1 LGLPLD
7 CVVAS
12 SCAFPGVFAPI
23 SIDGRRYMDG
33 AVCAQRQRRPREGLR
48 IVLTPALG
56 QPDEI
61 GKRFAA
67 LLEAEVKTLRDG
79 GPNVGLIA
87 PGAAGIK
94 AFGPS
99 LTDATHRFAAAFAG
113 PCGGLNNADKIRG
126 AWSD

>member
-1 LGLPLD
+1 LRRFRLTAAATWTARSATS
-7 CVVAS
+7 AS
-12 SCAFPGVFAPI
+12 ADLA
-23 SIDGRRYMDG
+23 
-33 AVCAQRQRRPREGLR
+33 EGLR

-113 PCGGLNNADKIRG
+113 PCRGLNNADKIRG